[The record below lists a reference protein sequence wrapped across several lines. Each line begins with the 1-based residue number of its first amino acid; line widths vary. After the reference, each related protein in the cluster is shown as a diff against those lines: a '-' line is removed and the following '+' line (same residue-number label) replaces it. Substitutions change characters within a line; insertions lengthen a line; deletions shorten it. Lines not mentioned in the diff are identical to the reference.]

1 MAFLVA
7 IACGAVIGLVLGALG
22 GGGSILAVPALVYAL
37 GQSAQ
42 EATTASLVIV
52 GLGSAVSAISYHR
65 DRHVRWRTGAIF
77 AVVGFGAS
85 LGGTVLNRQVSE
97 NTLLSAFAAV
107 MTLSAVAMVTKAL
120 RERPARASMSRPSGP
135 PAGAEGDGASVLV
148 APARATTTHLRPAWK
163 TASQVALAALLAGFL
178 IGFLGV
184 GGGFIV
190 VPALV
195 MILGY
200 SMPVAAGT
208 SLLIITL
215 NSATSLALHASSQL
229 HFDWMV
235 IAPFTVATI
244 ITAQIGRRVAAR
256 FSSKALTMAF
266 AVVLLVV
273 GAGIGLEVA
282 LPYLTSA

>member
-1 MAFLVA
+1 MTFLAA

-52 GLGSAVSAISYHR
+52 GLSSAVSAIGYHR
-65 DRHVRWRTGAIF
+65 DLHVRWRTGAIF
-77 AVVGFGAS
+77 AVLGLGAS
-85 LGGTVLNRQVSE
+85 FGGTVLNRQVGE

-107 MTLSAVAMVTKAL
+107 MALSSAAMVTKSL
-120 RERPARASMSRPSGP
+120 RERPTRTSMRRPSGP
-135 PAGAEGDGASVLV
+135 PAGTEGGGTTVLV
-148 APARATTTHLRPAWK
+148 APPRATTPHRRPALK
-163 TASQVALAALLAGFL
+163 TASQVALAALLVGFL
-178 IGFLGV
+178 TGFLGV

-215 NSATSLALHASSQL
+215 NSATSLALHASGQL

-256 FSSKALTMAF
+256 FSSQELTMAF